1 MRIFQNS
8 GVYASYLPR
17 LDRLTS
23 QETQFGKRLQVF
35 VNDSYGACHILKPPA
50 ELASDVFFTNGDD
63 EKLQKYWAA
72 ENGLPSSASMEEIL
86 LSQIEHHRTEIFY
99 NMDPM
104 RYGNEFLQKL
114 PGSVRKS
121 VMWRAAPSG
130 SVDFGAYDL
139 IVCNFP
145 LILESYRK
153 HGWHA
158 EYFAP
163 AHDPAMD
170 DYAANGNRPVD
181 VLFVGGYSR
190 HHRKRAEI
198 LEAVSE
204 LGKEF
209 RVVYHLDRSRLTRL
223 AESPMGQFLPLRKH
237 KRPKSIRAVS
247 QPAVF
252 GRDLYSAI
260 SQAKIV
266 LNGAV
271 DMAGPDRG
279 NMRCWEALGCGAAMV
294 SDAGNYPQGM
304 VDGENMLTYDSAQA
318 AVSIIRDLLADR
330 RHLQA
335 IAAKG
340 HGMIRTLYNKDA
352 QWQQF
357 NRLVEIA

>member
-17 LDRLTS
+17 LNRLAN
-23 QETQFGKRLQVF
+23 QETQFRKRLEVF
-35 VNDSYGACHILKPPA
+35 LNDSYGACHILKPPA
-50 ELASDVFFTNGDD
+50 QLVPDVFFTNGDD

-72 ENGLPSSASMEEIL
+72 ENGLPRSTSMEEIL

-104 RYGNEFLQKL
+104 RYGSEFLRKL
-114 PGSVRKS
+114 PRSVRKS
-121 VMWRAAPSG
+121 IMWRAAPSG
-130 SVDFGAYDL
+130 NVDFGGYDL

-153 HGWHA
+153 RGWRA

-163 AHDPAMD
+163 AHDPGMD
-170 DYAANGNRPVD
+170 NYAANINRPID

-190 HHRKRAEI
+190 HHRRRAEI
-198 LEAVSE
+198 LDAVSE
-204 LGKEF
+204 LRNDF
-209 RVVYHLDRSRLTRL
+209 RIVYHLDRSRLTRL
-223 AESPMGQFLPLRKH
+223 AEGPIGWLLPLTEHR
-237 KRPKSIRAVS
+237 RPKNIRAVS
-247 QPAVF
+247 SAPVF
-252 GRDLYSAI
+252 GRDLYNAI

-271 DMAGPDRG
+271 DMAGSDRG
-279 NMRCWEALGCGAAMV
+279 NMRCWEALGCRAAMV

-304 VDGENMLTYDSAQA
+304 VNGESMLTYESSGA
-318 AVSIIRDLLADR
+318 AVSLIRDLLADPNR
-330 RHLQA
+330 LQTV
-335 IAAKG
+335 AARGYNVVKT
-340 HGMIRTLYNKDA
+340 IYNKDA
-352 QWQQF
+352 QWQHF

>member
-17 LDRLTS
+17 LDRLAH
-23 QETQFGKRLQVF
+23 QAVEFRKRLRVF
-35 VNDSYGACHILKPPA
+35 LDDSYGACHILKPPT
-50 ELASDVFFTNGDD
+50 ELAAEVFFTNGDD
-63 EKLQKYWAA
+63 KKLQKYWAA
-72 ENGLPSSASMEEIL
+72 EHGLPSSSSMEEIL
-86 LSQIEHHRTEIFY
+86 LCQIEHHRTEIFY

-104 RYGNEFLQKL
+104 RYGSEFLRKL

-121 VMWRAAPSG
+121 IMWRAAPSG
-130 SVDFGAYDL
+130 NVDFGAYDL

-153 HGWHA
+153 HGWRA

-170 DYAANGNRPVD
+170 NYAANGNRPVD

-190 HHRKRAEI
+190 HHRRRAEI

-223 AESPMGQFLPLRKH
+223 AESRIGWLLPLREH

-247 QPAVF
+247 QAPVF

-294 SDAGNYPQGM
+294 SDAGYYPKGM
-304 VDGENMLTYDSAQA
+304 VDGVNILTYDNART
-318 AVSIIRDLLADR
+318 AVSTIRELLTDR
-330 RHLQA
+330 HRLQE
-335 IAAKG
+335 IAAQG
-340 HGMIRTLYNKDA
+340 HNMIRTLYNKDA

>member
-17 LDRLTS
+17 LNRLAN
-23 QETQFGKRLQVF
+23 QEIEFRKRLQVF
-35 VNDSYGACHILKPPA
+35 LDDSYGACHILKPPI
-50 ELASDVFFTNGDD
+50 ELAPDVFFTNGDD

-72 ENGLPSSASMEEIL
+72 EHGLPSSSSMEEIL

-104 RYGNEFLQKL
+104 RYGSEFLRKL

-121 VMWRAAPSG
+121 IMWRAAPSG

-145 LILESYRK
+145 IILESYRER
-153 HGWHA
+153 GWRA

-170 DYAANGNRPVD
+170 NYAANNNRPID
-181 VLFVGGYSR
+181 VLFIGGYSR
-190 HHRKRAEI
+190 HHRKRAEV
-198 LEAVSE
+198 LEAVSR
-204 LGKEF
+204 LRKEF
-209 RVVYHLDRSRLTRL
+209 RIVYHLDRSRLTRL
-223 AESPMGQFLPLRKH
+223 AESPIGWFLPLHEH
-237 KRPKSIRAVS
+237 KRPKNIQAVS

-252 GRDLYSAI
+252 GRDLYNAI
-260 SQAKIV
+260 SKAKIV

-271 DMAGPDRG
+271 DMAGLDRG

-294 SDAGNYPQGM
+294 SDAGNYPEGM
-304 VDGENMLTYDSAQA
+304 VGGDSMLTYDSAEA
-318 AVSIIRDLLADR
+318 AVSLIQDLLADR
-330 RHLQA
+330 YHLQT
-335 IAAKG
+335 IAARG
-340 HGMIRTLYNKDA
+340 HSVVKTLYSKNA

-357 NRLVEIA
+357 NRLVGIA

>member
-8 GVYASYLPR
+8 GVYVSYLPR
-17 LDRLTS
+17 LNHLANR
-23 QETQFGKRLQVF
+23 EIEFRKRLQVF
-35 VNDSYGACHILKPPA
+35 LDDSYGACHILKPPI
-50 ELASDVFFTNGDD
+50 ELAPDVFFTNGDD

-72 ENGLPSSASMEEIL
+72 ENGLPSSSSMEEIL
-86 LSQIEHHRTEIFY
+86 LNQIEHHQTEIFY

-104 RYGNEFLQKL
+104 RYGSEFLRKL

-121 VMWRAAPSG
+121 IMWRAAPSG
-130 SVDFGAYDL
+130 NVDFGAYNL

-170 DYAANGNRPVD
+170 NYAANGNRPVD

-223 AESPMGQFLPLRKH
+223 AESPMGCLLPLREH
-237 KRPKSIRAVS
+237 KRPKSIQTVS

-304 VDGENMLTYDSAQA
+304 VDGETMLTYDSART
-318 AVSIIRDLLADR
+318 AVSIIRDLLADQR
-330 RHLQA
+330 QLQA
-335 IAAKG
+335 VAANG
-340 HGMIRTLYNKDA
+340 HSMIRTLYNKNA